1 MAPKFGWL
9 KKFPPPITRRT
20 PLVQTPH
27 FHISLPH
34 HTPVKMSSSKTPSS
48 SRKVVHFWGEVDDT
62 EPFKYKEL
70 VQRNQA
76 QDLPRFETTKVTFDP
91 TEDLQRVSLQSPEKT
106 KKKPRKGTPHPKK
119 VKRSFKPQRE
129 PVVDNLTVHRLRR
142 GKMSEME
149 PLVKVSFDIKL
160 EDVLIESDSDS
171 DSDLYHSVVAKNEQA
186 LRVSRIGK

>member
-20 PLVQTPH
+20 ALGQTPH

-34 HTPVKMSSSKTPSS
+34 QTPVTHRPNTMSSSNQS
-48 SRKVVHFWGEVDDT
+48 
-62 EPFKYKEL
+62 FKYTDM
-70 VQRNQA
+70 VQRNQSE
-76 QDLPRFETTKVTFDP
+76 DLPRFETVKVTFDP
-91 TEDLQRVSLQSPEKT
+91 SDDLHRISLTSPDKT
-106 KKKPRKGTPHPKK
+106 KKKPKQKGTPHPKK

-129 PVVDNLTVHRLRR
+129 PVVDNLTVRRLRR

-160 EDVLIESDSDS
+160 EDVLIDSDTDS
-171 DSDLYHSVVAKNEQA
+171 DSDLYHSVLAKNERA
-186 LRVSRIGK
+186 LRKSKK